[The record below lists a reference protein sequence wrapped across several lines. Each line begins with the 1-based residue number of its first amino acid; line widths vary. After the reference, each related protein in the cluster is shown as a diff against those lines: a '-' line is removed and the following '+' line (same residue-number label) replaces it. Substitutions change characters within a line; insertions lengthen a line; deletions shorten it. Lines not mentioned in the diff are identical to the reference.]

1 MMQRAAISGIALV
14 GLAACEPVPVE
25 GTINL
30 PEQVIALAGP
40 GQDLATA
47 RVLETDG
54 CYWYEHKNVVETT
67 LLPLRT
73 VDLRPICTRP
83 QNPEG

>member
-1 MMQRAAISGIALV
+1 MYRVAFLGLAIA
-14 GLAACEPVPVE
+14 GLAACEPIPGE

-40 GQDLATA
+40 GQDLTTA
-47 RVLETDG
+47 RVLESDG
-54 CYWYEHKNVVETT
+54 CYWYEHTNVVETT

-83 QNPEG
+83 QTPDA